1 MPDRRPS
8 GVNDGVWLRAGLAAF
23 VAVNLLLIVINGVS
37 SGGDTGLYV
46 DGARAMLQGHPL
58 IDRQPSYTGY
68 IAIVALSLAAGAG
81 LAGVIAIQ
89 LLAATAAA
97 YAVWRVAGALGG
109 SFAAAIAVWL
119 FALDV
124 DTNRWHRFVLS
135 DSLFLSVATITVWLV
150 YRVSAGGSL
159 GARMVASVMLLITA
173 LIRPEGWFL
182 IPLALA
188 FWVWRMVAPVRVR
201 AAGVA
206 GVIALC
212 VVMAVLVVPRLG
224 GNLKAV
230 GPADMLRAGQT
241 IWDFNGWRVPMPA
254 DPVFEDGNRT
264 SGDAVV
270 YAFRHPISTVALMLA
285 RLGVHFAHV
294 RPYFSPAHNAAIV
307 VWLVPVYALAA
318 WALWKTRSR
327 ALTVWLAAA
336 AGSQL
341 FVVALTHADWDG
353 RYLSHM
359 MPLIYPLTAY
369 AVAAAAGRL
378 PLREEAGA

>member
-1 MPDRRPS
+1 MPDRRPP
-8 GVNDGVWLRAGLAAF
+8 GANDAVWLRAGLAAF
-23 VAVNLLLIVINGVS
+23 VAVNLVLIAINGVS

-68 IAIVALSLAAGAG
+68 IAIVALSLAAG
-81 LAGVIAIQ
+81 
-89 LLAATAAA
+89 
-97 YAVWRVAGALGG
+97 GALGG

-159 GARMVASVMLLITA
+159 GARMAASVMLLITA

-188 FWVWRMVAPVRVR
+188 FWVSRMGAPVRVR
-201 AAGVA
+201 AAGVV
-206 GVIALC
+206 GVIALS
-212 VVMAVLVVPRLG
+212 VVMAALVVPRLG

-241 IWDFNGWRVPMPA
+241 IWDFNGWRVPMPV
-254 DPVFEDGNRT
+254 DPVFEDGDRT

-270 YAFRHPISTVALMLA
+270 YAFRHPISTAALMLA
-285 RLGVHFAHV
+285 RLGVHFGHV

-378 PLREEAGA
+378 QLREEAGA